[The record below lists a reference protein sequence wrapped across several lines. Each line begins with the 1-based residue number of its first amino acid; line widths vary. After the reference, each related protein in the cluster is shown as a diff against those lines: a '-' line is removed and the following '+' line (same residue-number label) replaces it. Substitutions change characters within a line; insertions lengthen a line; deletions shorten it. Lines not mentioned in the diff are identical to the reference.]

1 MHFPL
6 DTPELPLYPDLF
18 TIRGGGVTE
27 TRSGKRI
34 IPRDKTDMFLPSMG
48 RFGLR
53 IRCREICYFVGYI
66 LFSLDCY

>member
-1 MHFPL
+1 MHFPW
-6 DTPELPLYPDLF
+6 TPPELPLYPDLF

-34 IPRDKTDMFLPSMG
+34 IPCDKTDMFLPSMG

-53 IRCREICYFVGYI
+53 SGAVKFVILLDIYYFR
-66 LFSLDCY
+66 

>member
-6 DTPELPLYPDLF
+6 DTPELPLYSDVF
-18 TIRGGGVTE
+18 TVCGRGVAE
-27 TRSGKRI
+27 TWSGKRI

-53 IRCREICYFVGYI
+53 SGAVKFVILLDIYYFR
-66 LFSLDCY
+66 

>member
-18 TIRGGGVTE
+18 TIRVTE

-34 IPRDKTDMFLPSMG
+34 IPRNKTDMFLPSMG

-53 IRCREICYFVGYI
+53 SGAVKFVILLDIYYFR
-66 LFSLDCY
+66 

>member
-6 DTPELPLYPDLF
+6 DTPELPLYTDLF
-18 TIRGGGVTE
+18 AIRGRGVTK

-34 IPRDKTDMFLPSMG
+34 IPCDKTDMFLSSMG

-53 IRCREICYFVGYI
+53 SGTVKFVILLDIYYFR
-66 LFSLDCY
+66 

>member
-1 MHFPL
+1 MYFPL
-6 DTPELPLYPDLF
+6 DTPKLPLYPDVF

-27 TRSGKRI
+27 TRSGKR

-53 IRCREICYFVGYI
+53 SGAVKFVILLDIYYFR
-66 LFSLDCY
+66 

>member
-6 DTPELPLYPDLF
+6 DTPELPLYTDLF
-18 TIRGGGVTE
+18 AIRGRGVTK

-34 IPRDKTDMFLPSMG
+34 ISCDKTDMFLSSMG

-53 IRCREICYFVGYI
+53 SGTVKFVILLDIYYFR
-66 LFSLDCY
+66 